1 MTEVGFRSSA
11 GGHYHGAVSSYL
23 LRTELAEIHGRLKRA
38 RSKINR
44 RTNPEAWG
52 DLDAAITKL
61 EAIKHQL
68 GEDSRGLE
76 GRPAES

>member
-11 GGHYHGAVSSYL
+11 SGEYHGDVTNYL
-23 LRTELAEIHGRLKRA
+23 LRTEIAEIHGRLKRA

-68 GEDSRGLE
+68 GDDANGLE